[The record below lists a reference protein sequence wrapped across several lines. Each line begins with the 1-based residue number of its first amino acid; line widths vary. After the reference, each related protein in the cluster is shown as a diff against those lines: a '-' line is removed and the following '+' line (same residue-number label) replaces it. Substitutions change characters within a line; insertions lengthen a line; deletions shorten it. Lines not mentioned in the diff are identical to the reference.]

1 MRDNASAA
9 SLSHP
14 DMGLISQVNSEM
26 NDKCLDCLGD
36 FSVIAFNAA
45 VRVYGLPGCGMIYR
59 RENI

>member
-14 DMGLISQVNSEM
+14 DMCPISQVNSEM

-36 FSVIAFNAA
+36 FSVSAFV
-45 VRVYGLPGCGMIYR
+45 VRGLWSV
-59 RENI
+59 